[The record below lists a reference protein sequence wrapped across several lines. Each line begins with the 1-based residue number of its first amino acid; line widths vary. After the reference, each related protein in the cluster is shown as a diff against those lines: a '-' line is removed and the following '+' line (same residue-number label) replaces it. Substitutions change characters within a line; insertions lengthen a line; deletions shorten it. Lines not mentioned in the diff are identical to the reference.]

1 MNARTVS
8 LLEWHSLFAHHTA
21 PAASFEGSILLCN
34 DYRHASH
41 TQSYPLGLT
50 PHAKCL
56 STPVN
61 RFLFLYIERTMA
73 TRFSAQKFYSCS
85 TLFCYSW
92 KQLFMHQADYQFKLC
107 DGTILIEQAVL
118 AVTLFS
124 LKFQVVL
131 LSNIS
136 DKLLQFIIARA

>member
-1 MNARTVS
+1 
-8 LLEWHSLFAHHTA
+8 
-21 PAASFEGSILLCN
+21 
-34 DYRHASH
+34 
-41 TQSYPLGLT
+41 
-50 PHAKCL
+50 
-56 STPVN
+56 
-61 RFLFLYIERTMA
+61 
-73 TRFSAQKFYSCS
+73 
-85 TLFCYSW
+85 
-92 KQLFMHQADYQFKLC
+92 MHQADYQFKLC